1 MSKIKKSE
9 RTRAEILDQA
19 WDLIA
24 AHGAEVSLA
33 EIAES
38 VGLTRQSIY
47 VHFGSRGGLLMALVR
62 RADERFEI
70 WRSFGAAM
78 QVTEPKARLEACLD
92 AWFVFVSRI
101 HPVARDLIR
110 LRTTDEAAADAWED
124 RMQELREVLKHLV
137 QGLKKEGALAEVWT
151 VSKAANY
158 LWVGASVQSWSLL
171 VDDLDLSEKQAANTL
186 KQAISR
192 ALLA

>member
-1 MSKIKKSE
+1 MSKNKKSE
-9 RTRAEILDQA
+9 RTREEILDQA

-24 AHGAEVSLA
+24 IHGAEVSLA

-62 RADERFEI
+62 RADERFGI
-70 WRSFGAAM
+70 WHSFGTAM
-78 QVTEPKARLEACLD
+78 QTKGAETRLEACLE
-92 AWFVFVSRI
+92 AWFEFVGRI

-110 LRTTDEAAADAWED
+110 LRTTVEAADNAWED
-124 RMQELREVLKHLV
+124 RMQELREVLRHLV
-137 QGLKKEGALAEVWT
+137 QGLKKEGALAKDWT

-158 LWVGASVQSWSLL
+158 LWVGMSVQSWSLL
-171 VDDLDLSEKQAANTL
+171 VDDLGLSEKQAATIL

>member
-24 AHGAEVSLA
+24 TRGADVSLT

-38 VGLTRQSIY
+38 VGLTRQSVY

-70 WRSFGAAM
+70 WNSVGEAL
-78 QVTEPKARLEACLD
+78 QIKDTKARFEACLD
-92 AWFVFVSRI
+92 AWFAFVPRI

-110 LRTTDEAAADAWED
+110 LRTTDEAAAKAWED
-124 RMQELREVLKHLV
+124 RMQELRSVLRHLV
-137 QGLKKEGALAEVWT
+137 VALKKDGALAEDWT

-158 LWVGASVQSWSLL
+158 LWVSVSVQSWSLL
-171 VDDLDLSEKQAANTL
+171 VDDLGVSEKQAANTL